1 LAAHLLLFSV
11 IGEGWMKNRLTRL
24 VPIAIF
30 GGALLA
36 AAQTA
41 GIDAALLTKANAG
54 DAASEVLVGE
64 NYAAGKDVSPDLK
77 QAAAWYRKAAEQANL
92 AGENH
97 LAALCRDGGKG
108 FPRDMVQATAWY
120 RKAAEQGDTG
130 AQGMLGVLYS
140 YGQGVAQSYVEAYYW
155 LDLAAHVKGPKQEQ
169 YAANRQMIGQKIT
182 VDELEAVEERVTQ
195 WLAAHPRTNASQ

>member
-1 LAAHLLLFSV
+1 LFSV
-11 IGEGWMKNRLTRL
+11 IGEQLMKIRLTQL

-30 GGALLA
+30 AVALLSS

-41 GIDAALLTKANAG
+41 GIDAALLAKANAG

-64 NYAAGKDVSPDLK
+64 GYAAGKGVAPDLK
-77 QAAAWYRKAAEQANL
+77 QAAAWYRKAADQANL

-97 LAALCRDGGKG
+97 LAALYRDGGKG

-130 AQGMLGVLYS
+130 AQGTLGVLYS
-140 YGQGVAQSYVEAYYW
+140 YGQGVAQDYVEAYYW
-155 LDLAAHVKGPKQEQ
+155 LDLAAHVRGPKQEQ

-182 VDELEAVEERVTQ
+182 ADELDAVRERVDQ
-195 WLAAHPRTNASQ
+195 WLAAHPRPNANE